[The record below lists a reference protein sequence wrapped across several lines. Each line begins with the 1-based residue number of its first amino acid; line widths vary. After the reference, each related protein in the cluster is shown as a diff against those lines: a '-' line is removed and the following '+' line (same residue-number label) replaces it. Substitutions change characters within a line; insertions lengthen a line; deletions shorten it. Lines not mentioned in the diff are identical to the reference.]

1 MTDAVDVISGE
12 SRHCGSCIWKERFMK
27 KIRVLIVEDSSMMRK
42 VLTSILSS
50 DHEIE
55 VVGAANDPYEAR
67 DLIKK
72 LNPDVLTLDIE
83 LPKMNGLKFLEN
95 LMRLRPMP
103 VVMVSSLTQDG
114 ARSTMHALA
123 LGAVDFLAKPRGD
136 MENGFRDVAPILIN
150 KVKAAA
156 MVQVRTLVNRRK
168 IPELGTVY
176 APGSS
181 QPPSRFS
188 TPGPVTPGSVAP
200 SSRNGVV
207 VEKMPPRV
215 METEVDRLIAIGA
228 STGGT
233 EAIQEVLVDMPADSP
248 PIVIA
253 LHIPALFS
261 RAFAERMNQITPLTV
276 QEAMHD
282 MPILPRN
289 VYIAPGGQHL
299 RIKRFGKKYFCAL
312 SQEERV
318 NLHRPSVD
326 VLFHSV
332 ADLCAENSVGVL
344 LTGMGYDGAAGLKAM
359 RDSGAPTIAQDEKT
373 SVVFGMPRVAI
384 EMGGASQVLSLHQ
397 IAGAVEKIWRAPVGS
412 FA

>member
-1 MTDAVDVISGE
+1 
-12 SRHCGSCIWKERFMK
+12 MK
-27 KIRVLIVEDSSMMRK
+27 RIRVLIVEDSPMMRK
-42 VLTSILSS
+42 ILSS
-50 DHEIE
+50 ILESDAEIE
-55 VVGAANDPYEAR
+55 VVGMANDPYEAR

-136 MENGFRDVAPILIN
+136 MENGFREIAPLLIE

-156 MVQVRTLVNRRK
+156 KVRVKTLINKRE
-168 IPELGTVY
+168 ILELSTVY
-176 APGSS
+176 TPGSS
-181 QPPSRFS
+181 PSPAKFS
-188 TPGPVTPGSVAP
+188 PTRPLT
-200 SSRNGVV
+200 
-207 VEKMPPRV
+207 PPRSNDSV
-215 METEVDRLIAIGA
+215 NRMLPPQMIEAEVDRLIAIGA

-233 EAIQEVLVDMPADSP
+233 EAIREVLMDMPADSP
-248 PIVIA
+248 PVVIT

-282 MPILPRN
+282 MAILPRN

-312 SQEERV
+312 SQEDRV

-332 ADLCAENSVGVL
+332 ADYCAENAVGVL

-359 RDSGAPTIAQDEKT
+359 RDKGAPTIAQDERT
-373 SVVFGMPRVAI
+373 SVVFGMPKVAI
-384 EMGGASQVLSLHQ
+384 EMGGASQVLPLQKIS
-397 IAGAVEKIWRAPVGS
+397 GAVEKIWRAPVGS